1 MDVHE
6 RIRKIKMNNLKQN
19 RVASFIA
26 VTLVYII
33 ATVVGVLAYRA
44 LTLDWWLSL
53 LIADVAATVATFIFS
68 LLFQN
73 ASVYD
78 PYWSVQ
84 PPVILVAFA
93 IGKELTAFGILLLVV
108 VSFWAIRL
116 TANWAYTFWGL
127 NHQDWR
133 YTMLNEKTGSFYPV
147 INFVGIHM
155 VPTLVVYGCI
165 LPAVYAVRQ
174 GLEANVASVLF
185 LCLSLGAAVM
195 QGVADIEMHQY
206 RKNREGA
213 FIRVGLWKYSRH
225 PNYLGEILMW
235 WGVALS
241 VICAAPNAYYLAA
254 GALANTVLFF
264 AVSIP
269 MADGRQSRKEGFAEY
284 KKQTRMLLPIRK

>member
-1 MDVHE
+1 
-6 RIRKIKMNNLKQN
+6 MNKLKQS
-19 RVASFIA
+19 RAASFIA
-26 VTLVYII
+26 VALIYIF
-33 ATVVGVLAYRA
+33 ATVVGVSIYRA
-44 LTLDWWLSL
+44 LAFDWWLSL

-108 VSFWAIRL
+108 VFFWAIRL

-133 YTMLNEKTGSFYPV
+133 YTMLNEKTGIFYPV

-195 QGVADIEMHQY
+195 QGIADIEMHQY
-206 RKNREGA
+206 RKHREGV

-241 VICAAPNAYYLAA
+241 VICAAPSAYYLAA

-284 KKQTRMLLPIRK
+284 KRQTRMLLPIKK